1 MIVVMMASQCYATI
15 TESHERHLSNM
26 LMFDGIIFLS
36 MIALI
41 SPEQSGPCS
50 SLVML

>member
-26 LMFDGIIFLS
+26 LMFDGIIFFKHDCTYKS
-36 MIALI
+36 
-41 SPEQSGPCS
+41 
-50 SLVML
+50 